1 MAVYLFVYFRPASS
15 HSWYNEYQSTLCHHY
30 NSHAY
35 GANRWS
41 VDYRTP
47 MYHPAHPYWLQRYEA
62 HGSSNIPFPRSVE
75 PNPYKWVNPKLRQE
89 PDHANAQRQPNL
101 SFLDMSNSSCNWSE
115 RSVFS
120 TSSQAS
126 NTIVSTVPTPACKF
140 EPASL
145 YEEEPDFLELWGT
158 L

>member
-1 MAVYLFVYFRPASS
+1 MAVFLFISEQLAATVGTM
-15 HSWYNEYQSTLCHHY
+15 STRVPCVITTTL
-30 NSHAY
+30 
-35 GANRWS
+35 
-41 VDYRTP
+41 TP
-47 MYHPAHPYWLQRYEA
+47 MVPTDGLWITELPCTIQHIHTGYKSNKA
-62 HGSSNIPFPRSVE
+62 HGSSNIPFPRSVK

-101 SFLDMSNSSCNWSE
+101 SFHDMSNSSCNWSE

-126 NTIVSTVPTPACKF
+126 ITIVSTVPTPACKF